1 MCLHYIYMCFR
12 HAGVYGVYGVLNYA
26 FIFLGRQR
34 GLLAEFWVGFQ
45 DVILLFHPKTS
56 PSCINCHHCRL
67 KTPVYWRILWLC
79 SISFLLCLCEDLVIY
94 GCYSSE
100 ILSRCC
106 LFLMINVLNPQCLP
120 LCLEGKKSTANMV
133 WLKHLSM
140 IHFLH
145 NISAWIK
152 SLLKPQLLHM
162 GQLVVCERRL
172 VLAVDRI
179 NNYLTSFVLHS
190 YLSCG
195 CICLRQLRS
204 SFSACADRHWSVN
217 VCVNLAATWTRTIR
231 ANQPLTGAQ
240 SQAPK

>member
-1 MCLHYIYMCFR
+1 MWENKWEQLFCRQFQLDLVGSSMVKTLISVPDIYHQSHWWIYILMCLHYIYMCFR
-12 HAGVYGVYGVLNYA
+12 HAEVYGVYGVLNYA

-56 PSCINCHHCRL
+56 PSCINCHNCRL

-120 LCLEGKKSTANMV
+120 LCLERKKKA
-133 WLKHLSM
+133 
-140 IHFLH
+140 
-145 NISAWIK
+145 
-152 SLLKPQLLHM
+152 
-162 GQLVVCERRL
+162 
-172 VLAVDRI
+172 
-179 NNYLTSFVLHS
+179 
-190 YLSCG
+190 
-195 CICLRQLRS
+195 
-204 SFSACADRHWSVN
+204 
-217 VCVNLAATWTRTIR
+217 
-231 ANQPLTGAQ
+231 QPIWFD
-240 SQAPK
+240 